1 MQILAVSD
9 QVHDALY
16 GPGVRTLF
24 PNIDLLVSCGDLP
37 YAYLDYIQ
45 TLLNAPLVYV
55 LGNHDRVIYGEG
67 GQRISGPEGGWNLD
81 GRIVPIRLRDGR
93 TLLVA
98 GLEGSRYYG
107 GAEHQYTEGQM
118 WAKIAAMTPRLLWN
132 RAIHGRSVDVIVSHA
147 APRGIHDG
155 SDPCHRGFSSFLWLM
170 RWARPKVWIH
180 GHVHA
185 SYGYDV
191 KPVTVHGTQVIN
203 AFEVRLLEF
212 DDE

>member
-9 QVHDALY
+9 QIHDALY
-16 GPGVRTLF
+16 EPGVRDLC
-24 PNIDLLVSCGDLP
+24 PNVDLIVSCGDLP
-37 YAYLDYIQ
+37 YAYLEYIQ

-55 LGNHDRVIYGEG
+55 LGNHDRVIYAEG
-67 GQRISGPEGGWNLD
+67 GERVSGPEGGRNLD
-81 GRIVPIRLRDGR
+81 GRVVSIRMRGAR

-107 GAEHQYTEGQM
+107 GAAHQYTEGQIRG
-118 WAKIAAMTPRLLWN
+118 KILRMVPRLIWN
-132 RAIHGRSVDVIVSHA
+132 RLVHGRAVDLIVSHA

-155 SDPCHRGFSSFLWLM
+155 PDPCHRGFSSFLRLM
-170 RWARPKVWIH
+170 RWARPKLWVH

-191 KPVTVHGTQVIN
+191 KPVTVYRTRVIN
-203 AFEVRLLEF
+203 AFEYQLLEF
-212 DDE
+212 DDA

>member
-9 QVHDALY
+9 QIHDALY
-16 GPGVRTLF
+16 DPGIRKLC
-24 PNIDLLVSCGDLP
+24 PNVDLIVSCGDLP
-37 YAYLDYIQ
+37 YAYLEYIQ

-55 LGNHDRVIYGEG
+55 LGNHDRVIYVEG
-67 GQRISGPEGGWNLD
+67 GRQMSGPEGGWNLD
-81 GRIVPIRLRDGR
+81 GRIVPIRLRGER

-118 WAKIAAMTPRLLWN
+118 RAKILRMVPRMLWN
-132 RAIHGRSVDVIVSHA
+132 RLVRGRSVDVIVSHA
-147 APRGIHDG
+147 PPRDIHDG
-155 SDPCHRGFSSFLWLM
+155 PDPCHRGFSSFLWLI
-170 RWARPKVWIH
+170 RWGRPKLWVH

-191 KPVTVHGTQVIN
+191 KPVTAHRTRVVN
-203 AFEVRLLEF
+203 AFEYRLLEF